1 MLFLYHHHSSVCA
14 AKVRV
19 VLAEKGLPWK
29 GKMLDLDA
37 GDQFEASY
45 LALNPKAVVPT
56 LVHDGF
62 VVTESNLIVEYLDD
76 AFPAPAL
83 RPDSAAGKF
92 RARAW
97 MNRLDDGADGIHWA
111 TTVVTY
117 GAAYRWRL
125 IDKIGSD
132 EPEALER
139 ALASAMNPASQAWT
153 RDAVVNGT
161 AARTFATAIR
171 RLDALLGDFDAALA
185 KSHWLIGDAY
195 GLADAAYTSYI
206 ARLEFL
212 GYDGMWRKR
221 PHLTAWYKRLKAR
234 RSFSEV
240 AGRYKPETLELL
252 KSRGAKSWPSVK
264 RLLAAGSK

>member
-1 MLFLYHHHSSVCA
+1 MLFLYHHDSSVCA

-19 VLAEKGLPWK
+19 VLAEKGLSWE
-29 GKMLDLDA
+29 GKILDLDA

-76 AFPAPAL
+76 AFPSPAL
-83 RPDSAAGKF
+83 LPDSAAGKF
-92 RARAW
+92 LARTW
-97 MNRLDDGADGIHWA
+97 MKRLDDGTDGIHWA

-125 IDKIGSD
+125 IGKVGSE

-153 RDAVVNGT
+153 RDVVVNGT
-161 AARTFATAIR
+161 AASTFKTAIL
-171 RLDALLGDFDAALA
+171 RLDALLGDFDSALA
-185 KSHWLIGDAY
+185 KSHWLTGDAY
-195 GLADAAYTSYI
+195 GLVDAAYTSYV

-212 GYDGMWRKR
+212 EFGGMWCNR
-221 PHLTAWYKRLKAR
+221 PHLAAWYKRLKSR
-234 RSFSEV
+234 SSFSEV
-240 AGRYKPETLELL
+240 AGRYKPQTLQLL
-252 KSRGAKSWPSVK
+252 RTRGTESWPSASK
-264 RLLAAGSK
+264 LLAGELR